1 MPTLWEVLTKASE
14 NRPTVDPVDDGYP
27 ALQVHR
33 QARDGEVDDQLVCRG
48 PKDPVSGNKVMAM
61 IFSPPKKENKNPC
74 HGCIE
79 VDVFD

>member
-1 MPTLWEVLTKASE
+1 
-14 NRPTVDPVDDGYP
+14 
-27 ALQVHR
+27 VHR

-48 PKDPVSGNKVMAM
+48 PQDPVSGNKVMAM